1 MRRRTGEQAADVADA
16 KIEAELADA
25 EAASA
30 EVEPSKAEALDM
42 PYWCRRRLARPY
54 SHLIL
59 LVAIACFGAWHARNG
74 GGKDDGGKYVTN
86 PEVQAAESAADA
98 EAIAMDEILCAHAM
112 PEAMQ
117 AEAAADTEFVT

>member
-1 MRRRTGEQAADVADA
+1 M
-16 KIEAELADA
+16 
-25 EAASA
+25 
-30 EVEPSKAEALDM
+30 
-42 PYWCRRRLARPY
+42 
-54 SHLIL
+54 
-59 LVAIACFGAWHARNG
+59 
-74 GGKDDGGKYVTN
+74 TN